1 MDKRDF
7 IMQYVLNRASASS
20 NGLDGA
26 WATREGAKAWD
37 QIEALAPVPSFPPKR
52 IIEKKS

>member
-37 QIEALAPVPSFPPKR
+37 QIEALAPRHPQKN